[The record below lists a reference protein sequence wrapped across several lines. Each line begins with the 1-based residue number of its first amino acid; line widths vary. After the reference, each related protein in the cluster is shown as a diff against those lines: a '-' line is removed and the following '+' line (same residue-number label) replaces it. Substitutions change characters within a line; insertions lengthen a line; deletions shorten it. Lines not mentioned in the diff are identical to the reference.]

1 MGSVWDA
8 GPAAGGV
15 GWQLEKGRDS
25 RDKAEKWEKPSRCP
39 QSHLHGSPRQS
50 QLDLSSPLS
59 ACGPPQNP
67 ATRKVMAGGERVN
80 IRENIRAE
88 DGRQISQFSSLFPF
102 PLCSSVVAL
111 FLGESGCWK
120 TERED
125 DKHCCGII

>member
-1 MGSVWDA
+1 MPWDA

-15 GWQLEKGRDS
+15 GWKLEKGKNR
-25 RDKAEKWEKPSRCP
+25 RDKAEKWEKHSRCP
-39 QSHLHGSPRQS
+39 HSHQYGSSRRA
-50 QLDLSSPLS
+50 QLDLSSPLP
-59 ACGPPQNP
+59 ARGPPQNP
-67 ATRKVMAGGERVN
+67 ATRKVMAGEERVN
-80 IRENIRAE
+80 ISENIRAE

-102 PLCSSVVAL
+102 PLCSSVVTP